1 MKSTLAIIALISTA
15 SAVNLVHRTRETS
28 NVQTSAKHACDFIDD
43 NGEEISTSLMPEYV
57 QLSDNTDDAQSEV
70 AKEKEKW
77 ANMQAQMDAA
87 VADADA
93 KRAEQQN
100 QYEENINKGDPAA
113 QL

>member
-1 MKSTLAIIALISTA
+1 MKSVYTVAVLALIGSS
-15 SAVNLVHRTRETS
+15 SAIVLDNKTKQSSH
-28 NVQTSAKHACDFIDD
+28 NKGHHACDFIDD

-87 VADADA
+87 VADADN
-93 KRAEQQN
+93 KRAE
-100 QYEENINKGDPAA
+100 
-113 QL
+113 

>member
-1 MKSTLAIIALISTA
+1 MKSVFAIVALLQST
-15 SAVNLVHRTRETS
+15 SAVTLVHRTRESS
-28 NVQTSAKHACDFIDD
+28 NIQTGARHACDFIDD

-87 VADADA
+87 VAQADQ
-93 KRAEQQN
+93 KRAEQQS